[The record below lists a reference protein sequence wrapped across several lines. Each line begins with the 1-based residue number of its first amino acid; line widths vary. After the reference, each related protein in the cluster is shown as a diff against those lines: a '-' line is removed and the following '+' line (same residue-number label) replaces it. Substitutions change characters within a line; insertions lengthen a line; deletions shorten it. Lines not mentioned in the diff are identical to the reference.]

1 MSGSQ
6 WDELA
11 ELALSRVRAAGV
23 EYADIR
29 LLDTTMRT
37 ISGEDRRFAH
47 IRESTDR
54 GFGIRVLHRGAW
66 GFAAS
71 SIISL
76 EEIPRVA
83 DLAVEIAKGS
93 ASLAITKVH
102 LAPEPVHE
110 DRIVTPCRLDP
121 FAVALEE
128 QTALL
133 LNTMEVIQRSWS
145 QSGTAR
151 IRATPRASAVA
162 SGMAMQCACGAACS
176 KARPPPRHSSVST
189 PRAHSSRALAAF
201 SVAMSGF
208 SEALASAATV
218 SAVPSIIMR

>member
-1 MSGSQ
+1 M
-6 WDELA
+6 
-11 ELALSRVRAAGV
+11 ALSRVRAAGV

-37 ISGEDRRFAH
+37 ISGEDRRIAH
-47 IRESTDR
+47 IRESTER

-133 LNTMEVIQRSWS
+133 LNTMEVIQRHPGVVRSH
-145 QSGTAR
+145 
-151 IRATPRASAVA
+151 ASLWA
-162 SGMAMQCACGAACS
+162 QRDR
-176 KARPPPRHSSVST
+176 KLFVST
-189 PRAHSSRALAAF
+189 EGSHLEFNLLAVQYRNGRPRWSICEPVLQHASLANR
-201 SVAMSGF
+201 V
-208 SEALASAATV
+208 
-218 SAVPSIIMR
+218 